1 MNDNDKEMEE
11 IMQMFLSFAEK
22 GFVFALSEIIY
33 KCNLGEK
40 EIKLLME
47 LKSQYKTYLML
58 SIKTALKTE
67 TAKTIKN
74 IKEEEKC

>member
-1 MNDNDKEMEE
+1 MNDKEMEE

-33 KCNLGEK
+33 KYNLGEK

-47 LKSQYKTYLML
+47 LKNQYKTYLML

-67 TAKTIKN
+67 TQKTIKN

>member
-1 MNDNDKEMEE
+1 MNDKELEE
-11 IMQMFLSFAEK
+11 IMQMFLTFAEK

-33 KCNLGEK
+33 KYNLEEK
-40 EIKLLME
+40 EIKLLTE
-47 LKSQYKTYLML
+47 LKRQYKAYLIL
-58 SIKTALKTE
+58 SIKTALKIE